1 MFIACGLT
9 YGFNCGLTILQY
21 QQIHDGQGH
30 SSVTWTLPM
39 ETHSL
44 LQKKTKNFIDGKE
57 CPTGHR
63 YHSPMQDRLEIVLK

>member
-1 MFIACGLT
+1 
-9 YGFNCGLTILQY
+9 
-21 QQIHDGQGH
+21 
-30 SSVTWTLPM
+30 M